1 MLGCTVGVGDTWYG
15 NKHMIGLGHK
25 SSEDGIDGLNIQLFS
40 GMATKENAYFF
51 FAYSGESMQEV

>member
-15 NKHMIGLGHK
+15 NNHMIALGHK

-40 GMATKENAYFF
+40 GMATKENAFYF
-51 FAYSGESMQEV
+51 FAYSGENMQEV